1 MKFNRSLG
9 LTFVAAAL
17 VTAYG
22 CGKEEPK
29 KVEASATTAAPATPE
44 AVVKIGHVGPTT
56 GPQAHL
62 GKDNENGA
70 RMAIDDA
77 NAKNIVIDGKKI
89 KFQLIAEDDQADP
102 KQGTT
107 VAQKLVD
114 AKVAGVVGHLNS
126 GTTIP
131 ASKLYSDA
139 GIPQISPS
147 ATNPKYT
154 LQGFK
159 TAFRVMANDVQQGS
173 VIGKEAVTTLGAK
186 KIAIIDDKTAYG
198 AGLADETE
206 KAAKAAGATI
216 IAREYT
222 NDKATDFKAILT
234 KIKAK
239 NPDVI
244 MYGGM
249 DAQGGPMVKQM
260 KELGIKAKYI
270 AGDGVCSAEWPKL
283 AGGAAEG
290 QYCTQAG
297 LPPDKMPNAKD
308 FVDRFTKKYGPI
320 QVYAPYS
327 YDAANTL
334 IEAMKKANSADPGK
348 YLPEL
353 AKISYD
359 GITAKIE
366 FDEHG
371 DTKNGAITL
380 YQVKDGKL
388 MPMAVNVG
396 GKTEKL
402 AAAAAAPAAAPA
414 EPMKKDEMKKG
425 EMMKD
430 EMKKD
435 EKKK

>member
-1 MKFNRSLG
+1 MTLNRSLG
-9 LTFVAAAL
+9 LTLVAAAL
-17 VTAYG
+17 LSVYG

-29 KVEASATTAAPATPE
+29 QAATTTPAAAPAMPE
-44 AVVKIGHVGPTT
+44 AVVKVGHVGPTT

-70 RMAIDDA
+70 RLAIDDA
-77 NAKNIVIDGKKI
+77 NAKGIVIDGKKV
-89 KFQLIAEDDQADP
+89 KFELDAQDDQADP
-102 KQGTT
+102 KQGTI

-114 AKVAGVVGHLNS
+114 DKVAGVVGHLNS
-126 GTTIP
+126 GTSIP
-131 ASKLYSDA
+131 ASKIYNDA
-139 GIPQISPS
+139 GLPMISPS
-147 ATNPKYT
+147 ATNPKLT

-159 TAFRVMANDVQQGS
+159 DVFRVMANDVQQGS
-173 VIGKEAVTTLGAK
+173 VIGKEAVTSLGAK

-206 KAAKAAGATI
+206 KAAKAAGATVV
-216 IAREYT
+216 AREYT

-308 FVDRFTKKYGPI
+308 FVTRFTAKYGPI

-334 IEAMKKANSADPGK
+334 IEAMKKANSTDPAK

-388 MPMAVNVG
+388 VPMAVNVG
-396 GKTEKL
+396 GKTEKI
-402 AAAAAAPAAAPA
+402 AAAEPAPAAAAPK
-414 EPMKKDEMKKG
+414 MDEMKKDD
-425 EMMKD
+425 MKKG

-435 EKKK
+435 EKK